1 MGNAA
6 IGLPMAIPYPTYH
19 TRSEIVMHATFGTLI
34 SVPGGV
40 SAMAAT
46 VESAVGYDELAT
58 LKIIALDGGF
68 DGSSKVSCSVLSDR
82 LDASNQ
88 TASRRLQALEDA
100 GLIERE
106 RVTDGQWIT
115 ISAAGERALRREYAQ
130 YRRLF
135 ESSTEI
141 ELDGTVTVGMGEG
154 RHYITLSGYMAQ
166 FEERLG
172 YEPFPGTLNVDLAAE
187 SVRTR
192 AGLDALRPVH
202 IDGWEDDDRTYGPA
216 VCYPA
221 TAVSRSASESD
232 GDGGVTGT
240 ETATYESA
248 HVIAP
253 ERTHHDEDQ
262 LELIAPDKLR
272 AELELA
278 DGDPVT
284 IRVGGR

>member
-1 MGNAA
+1 
-6 IGLPMAIPYPTYH
+6 MAT
-19 TRSEIVMHATFGTLI
+19 TAGTG
-34 SVPGGV
+34 S
-40 SAMAAT
+40 T
-46 VESAVGYDELAT
+46 VGYDELAT
-58 LKIIALDGGF
+58 LKIVALDGGF
-68 DGSSKVSCSVLSDR
+68 DGSSKLSCSALADR

-88 TASRRLQALEDA
+88 TASRRLQTLEDA

-106 RVTDGQWIT
+106 RVSDGQWVTIT
-115 ISAAGERALRREYAQ
+115 AAGERALRREYAG

-154 RHYITLSGYMAQ
+154 RHYVTLPGYMAQ
-166 FEERLG
+166 FEQRLG
-172 YEPFPGTLNVDLAAE
+172 YEPYPGTLNVDLAAE

-192 AGLDALRPVH
+192 AGIDALRPVH
-202 IDGWEDDDRTYGPA
+202 IDGWEDEDRTYGPA
-216 VCYPA
+216 VCYPV
-221 TAVSRSASESD
+221 TVVSRSASEAEN
-232 GDGGVTGT
+232 GDVTTGT

-253 ERTHHDEDQ
+253 ERTHHDADQ

-272 AELELA
+272 AELGLA

>member
-1 MGNAA
+1 
-6 IGLPMAIPYPTYH
+6 
-19 TRSEIVMHATFGTLI
+19 MHAIFDTLM
-34 SVPGGV
+34 SVSGEAV
-40 SAMAAT
+40 DMAAT
-46 VESAVGYDELAT
+46 VESAVGYDELAA
-58 LKIIALDGGF
+58 LKIIALEGGF
-68 DGSSKVSCSVLSDR
+68 DGSSKISCSALAER

-88 TASRRLQALEDA
+88 TASRRLQTLEDA

-106 RVTDGQWIT
+106 RVTDGQWVEV
-115 ISAAGERALRREYAQ
+115 SAAGERALRREYAA

-141 ELDGTVTVGMGEG
+141 ELEGTVTVGMGEG
-154 RHYITLSGYMAQ
+154 RHYITLPGYMAQ

-202 IDGWEDDDRTYGPA
+202 INGWEDEDRTYGPA

-221 TAVSRSASESD
+221 TVVSRSTSEAN
-232 GDGGVTGT
+232 GDGEATGT

-272 AELELA
+272 AELGLA

-284 IRVGGR
+284 TRVGGR